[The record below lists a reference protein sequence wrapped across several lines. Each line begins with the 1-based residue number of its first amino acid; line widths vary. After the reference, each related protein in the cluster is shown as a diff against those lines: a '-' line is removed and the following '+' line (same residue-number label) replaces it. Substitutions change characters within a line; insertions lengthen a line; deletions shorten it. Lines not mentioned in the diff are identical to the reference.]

1 MFIENNK
8 IMKRKYY
15 LNNSGILTEEALTT
29 CMTIGFQSQFY
40 FNNQKGNKVNLKIN
54 KDFLQILVK

>member
-29 CMTIGFQSQFY
+29 CMTIGF
-40 FNNQKGNKVNLKIN
+40 
-54 KDFLQILVK
+54 